1 MFKTAFVTLAMA
13 ATFQAA
19 AAEPASPPAPSQEEV
34 IAQFRS
40 DVLAQKADVMAKGLT
55 LTADQAARFWPLFQ
69 QFQEEQTAIIDG
81 QIEATKRYSDHFAS
95 LTDADALD
103 YVNALLSRDQAMH
116 DLRIKWL
123 AKFQTVVPTKVA
135 ARAIQLDRR
144 LSQVAQVKV
153 SQQIP
158 LIP

>member
-1 MFKTAFVTLAMA
+1 MFKIAVAALAA
-13 ATFQAA
+13 IATFHAY
-19 AAEPASPPAPSQEEV
+19 AAEPPVAPTPSQEQV

-55 LTADQAARFWPLFQ
+55 LTADQAAKFWPLFQ
-69 QFQEEQTAIIDG
+69 QFQDEQTKVIDG
-81 QIEATKRYSDHFAS
+81 QIDATKKYSDHFAS

-103 YVNALLSRDQAMH
+103 YVNALLTRDQAMH
-116 DLRIKWL
+116 DLRVKWL
-123 AKFQTVVPTKVA
+123 AKFQTVVPAKIA

>member
-1 MFKTAFVTLAMA
+1 MHKSAIAVLAAFA
-13 ATFQAA
+13 AFQVS
-19 AAEPASPPAPSQEEV
+19 AAEPAAPPAPSAEEV

-55 LTADQAARFWPLFQ
+55 LTAEQAAKFWPLFQ
-69 QFQEEQTAIIDG
+69 QFQQEQTEVIDG
-81 QIEATKRYSDHFAS
+81 QIEATRKYSDRFANLS
-95 LTDADALD
+95 DSDALD

-116 DLRIKWL
+116 DLRLKWL
-123 AKFQTVVPTKVA
+123 ATFQTVVPAKIA